1 MGGSA
6 PRRDAHLPV
15 ETTSFVDR
23 RAELA
28 EARELLARARLVTLT
43 GPGGV
48 GKTRLAGRIA
58 ARVARAFPDG
68 VRFVHLSGL
77 HDPALVPLAAADALG
92 LHDRSERPAL
102 DALVERVRDRRL
114 LLVVDNCEHL
124 PAACADLAG
133 ALLRGTTGVRV
144 LATSRHRL
152 GLTEEHLMDVRPLAV
167 PDPDGDL
174 GDAAGHPALA
184 LFADRAAAVVPGFRL
199 TPANRASVARLCRR
213 LDGLPLAIELAAVRL
228 RVLGVDQLLDRLDDR
243 YRLLSA
249 GSPAVPP
256 RHRTLRAAVDWS
268 HDLCT
273 AREQTVWARL
283 SVLAGSFDLET
294 AEAVGG
300 DGDGTPPGDVLEAV
314 AGLVDKSVL
323 CRESGPDGVRY
334 RLLDTL
340 RAYGLERLRARPGEE
355 RAARDRQ
362 RDWMQRRADA
372 CERAWFGPGQSAVVA
387 RLRADRDNLRA
398 ALDHSLGT
406 PGEERAALR
415 LAGTL
420 WFHWHA
426 CGAPREGRYWLD
438 RALEADPEPTPERA
452 RALWAAGLLAGC
464 PEDVTRGLRRA
475 EEARDLARALGDE
488 AEAAHAAYVVGV
500 TRLFA
505 GDVRG
510 ALDHFRTGVA
520 RGRVPGQHLSM
531 AGLDRVE
538 LACALAL
545 LGEADQ
551 AIAVCEETR
560 RTCAEH
566 GEQWVLSYVER
577 MLALAHTVR
586 ADWARAE
593 RHGREALRLKHAVHD
608 VVGIGLTLD
617 LLARVA
623 AGRAEPERAAVLLG
637 VADRVWADV
646 DPDRW
651 GSADL
656 TGPRQDSERYAA
668 GALGRAAY
676 RRAYARG
683 AALTLAAAVEQA
695 LDTGPAGTDPAG
707 RTATATHDP
716 APAPART
723 GPTHPGPAHPDPTH
737 PGAARTDPTHPGPAH
752 PVPAPRTPGPRP
764 SAGRPSGARAPE
776 GVRLTRRETQ
786 VAELVAQGL
795 ANQQIADRLVIA
807 RRTAEGH
814 VERILGKLG
823 FSNRSQI
830 AAWVAGRR

>member
-228 RVLGVDQLLDRLDDR
+228 RVLGVEQLLDRLDDR

-249 GSPAVPP
+249 GSPAVLP

-273 AREQTVWARL
+273 PQEQTVWARL

-294 AEAVGG
+294 AEAVGS
-300 DGDGTPPGDVLEAV
+300 DGEAPPGDVLEAV

-323 CRESGPDGVRY
+323 CRETGPDGVRY

-340 RAYGLERLRARPGEE
+340 RDYGLERLRARPGEE

-406 PGEERAALR
+406 PGEEPAALR

-438 RALEADPEPTPERA
+438 RALDANPEPTPERA
-452 RALWAAGLLAGC
+452 RALWASGLLAGC
-464 PEDVTRGLRRA
+464 PEDLTRGRRRA

-488 AEAAHAAYVVGV
+488 AEAAHAEYVVGV

-538 LACALAL
+538 LACALAF

-656 TGPRQDSERYAA
+656 TGPRRDSERYAA

-683 AALTLAAAVEQA
+683 AALPLAAAVEQA
-695 LDTGPAGTDPAG
+695 LDTGPAGTDPAA
-707 RTATATHDP
+707 RTATATHDA
-716 APAPART
+716 APAPALT
-723 GPTHPGPAHPDPTH
+723 GAALLDPTH
-737 PGAARTDPTHPGPAH
+737 PGAAQPSAAHPDPVHQDPAH
-752 PVPAPRTPGPRP
+752 PVPTPRPSGPRP

-776 GVRLTRRETQ
+776 GVRLTRREAQ